1 MSKTWNPHDG
11 DNDNP
16 PPPPNSAGGVKHAK
30 DSERAD
36 WEDFFA
42 FLQANATPED
52 AISVGNLDDI
62 LGE

>member
-1 MSKTWNPHDG
+1 MSKTWNPHEG
-11 DNDNP
+11 DNDNVT
-16 PPPPNSAGGVKHAK
+16 PPPNDAGVKHGK

-36 WEDFFA
+36 WVDFFS